1 MVKFIKFYLVLCM
14 MLSSAFFKN
23 TAAQK
28 YLKLVQRDEY
38 VSDSLVF
45 NDTNV
50 VTVNKS
56 DICIA
61 GRRVQSAEG
70 VQTGWTS
77 SSLNS
82 HAC

>member
-1 MVKFIKFYLVLCM
+1 
-14 MLSSAFFKN
+14 MLSSAFFSFFSFLKR
-23 TAAQK
+23 TTAQK
-28 YLKLVQRDEY
+28 YVKLVQRDEY
-38 VSDSLVF
+38 VSDSLSF

-56 DICIA
+56 DICTA
-61 GRRVQSAEG
+61 GRRVQSAEE
-70 VQTGWTS
+70 VQTGSSS

>member
-1 MVKFIKFYLVLCM
+1 MYDAVFCIFLKH
-14 MLSSAFFKN
+14 

-38 VSDSLVF
+38 VSDPLVF

-61 GRRVQSAEG
+61 GRRVQSAER
-70 VQTGWTS
+70 VQTGWSS